1 MIFDKINKW
10 IIQFKPYFFTYSN
23 GFFKFYYLA
32 NSPELIVNSIKKMPF
47 VDFDETKEILS
58 LNNSFLKS
66 TLRYAELEKGLWV
79 LNSRIF
85 YKNNITYEAFYDA
98 SLPSNYYCLTIN
110 FIQNEYSSVFY
121 KFDKYTIS
129 NQSINFLKPQKE
141 CDNFHFKGSFESQYV
156 IYFDEEWMEKNIRK
170 NPNVAENFLKLLHN
184 EEIGFATFNLIKSK
198 FDKISTDFIT
208 LFDEDSVLNIF
219 KLKLVTHNFFDL
231 FLSSFDE
238 FQVLDIHTIS
248 NKDRALIDK
257 VERYLMANIYE
268 KFLGIEQLA
277 IHFNV
282 SSTKLKSDFKKVHGT
297 SIFTF
302 FQTKQ
307 MELAYHIISKDKLKI
322 KEVAA
327 LFQYENASKFA
338 KTFKKVY
345 NILPSEI
352 SK

>member
-1 MIFDKINKW
+1 M
-10 IIQFKPYFFTYSN
+10 
-23 GFFKFYYLA
+23 
-32 NSPELIVNSIKKMPF
+32 
-47 VDFDETKEILS
+47 
-58 LNNSFLKS
+58 
-66 TLRYAELEKGLWV
+66 
-79 LNSRIF
+79 
-85 YKNNITYEAFYDA
+85 
-98 SLPSNYYCLTIN
+98 
-110 FIQNEYSSVFY
+110 YSSVFY

-156 IYFDEEWMEKNIRK
+156 IYFDEGWMEKNIRK

-198 FDKISTDFIT
+198 FDKISTDFVA
-208 LFDEDSVLNIF
+208 LFDEDAALNIF
-219 KLKLVTHNFFDL
+219 KLKLITHNFFDL

-297 SIFTF
+297 SIFSY
-302 FQTKQ
+302 FQAMQ
-307 MELAYHIISKDKLKI
+307 MEFAYQIVMKGELKI
-322 KEVAA
+322 KEVGA
-327 LFQYENASKFA
+327 LFHYESASKFTKA
-338 KTFKKVY
+338 FEKV
-345 NILPSEI
+345 NGKLPSKI
-352 SK
+352 NL

>member
-1 MIFDKINKW
+1 MLLDKINNW
-10 IIQFKPYFFTYSN
+10 LTRFKPYFFTYSD

-32 NSPELIVNSIKKMPF
+32 NSPELIVNGIKKMPF
-47 VDFDETKEILS
+47 VEFDDTKEILS

-85 YKNNITYEAFYDA
+85 YKNNITYEAFYDS

-156 IYFDEEWMEKNIRK
+156 IYFDEEWMKNYVLG
-170 NPNVAENFLKLLHN
+170 NPIVSKKFLDLIYN
-184 EEIGFATFNLIKSK
+184 DGVGFVNFNLTKAK
-198 FDKISTDFIT
+198 FDKIINDFV
-208 LFDEDSVLNIF
+208 LVFDEDKLLNLF
-219 KLKLVTHNFFDL
+219 KLKLITYNFFDL

-238 FQVLDIHTIS
+238 LQALPSNSIS
-248 NKDRALIDK
+248 AKDRTLIEK
-257 VERYLMANIYE
+257 VERHLMTNLYK
-268 KFLGIEQLA
+268 KFDGIEQVA
-277 IHFNV
+277 SHFNI
-282 SSTKLKSDFKKVHGT
+282 SPTKLKSDFKKVHDM
-297 SIFTF
+297 SIFTY

-307 MELAYHIISKDKLKI
+307 MELAYDIILKGELKI
-322 KEVAA
+322 KEVAT

-338 KTFKKVY
+338 KTFEKVN
-345 NILPSEI
+345 NILPSKL
-352 SK
+352 S

>member
-1 MIFDKINKW
+1 MILDKINKW

-32 NSPELIVNSIKKMPF
+32 NSPELIVNGIKKMPF
-47 VDFDETKEILS
+47 IDFDETKEILS

-85 YKNNITYEAFYDA
+85 YKNNITYEAFYDV

-156 IYFDEEWMEKNIRK
+156 IYFDEEWMEKNIQK
-170 NPNVAENFLKLLHN
+170 NPNVAGNFLKLIHN
-184 EEIGFATFNLIKSK
+184 EEIGFTSFNLIKSK

-208 LFDEDSVLNIF
+208 LFNEDSVLNIF

-231 FLSSFDE
+231 FCLLLMNFKCFLLVL
-238 FQVLDIHTIS
+238 FQ
-248 NKDRALIDK
+248 
-257 VERYLMANIYE
+257 
-268 KFLGIEQLA
+268 
-277 IHFNV
+277 
-282 SSTKLKSDFKKVHGT
+282 
-297 SIFTF
+297 
-302 FQTKQ
+302 
-307 MELAYHIISKDKLKI
+307 LKI
-322 KEVAA
+322 E
-327 LFQYENASKFA
+327 L
-338 KTFKKVY
+338 
-345 NILPSEI
+345 
-352 SK
+352 